1 MSWAIRVGT
10 TLVRGQSSSETVSG
24 RIQRVRTLIPF
35 SFRIH
40 ILKFKGFDS
49 SAPIGPVL
57 VAQEQISDPHDL
69 RIKAIHNGNVV
80 QDSSTKEMIFGISEM
95 IAFLSQGT
103 TLERG
108 SLIMTGTPPGIG
120 AMRDPKVVLN
130 HGDDM
135 RVEIEGI
142 GGLRCLFTGDKRR
155 LTFWQVR

>member
-1 MSWAIRVGT
+1 MRE
-10 TLVRGQSSSETVSG
+10 RSSSGIASG
-24 RIQRVRTLIPF
+24 RSRKVRSNPPGHVLAIVLTDGL
-35 SFRIH
+35 S
-40 ILKFKGFDS
+40 GFDS

-57 VAQEQISDPHDL
+57 VAQEQLSDPHNL

-95 IAFLSQGT
+95 VAFLSQGT

-142 GGLRCLFTGDKRR
+142 GMLFLLCARTLR
-155 LTFWQVR
+155 